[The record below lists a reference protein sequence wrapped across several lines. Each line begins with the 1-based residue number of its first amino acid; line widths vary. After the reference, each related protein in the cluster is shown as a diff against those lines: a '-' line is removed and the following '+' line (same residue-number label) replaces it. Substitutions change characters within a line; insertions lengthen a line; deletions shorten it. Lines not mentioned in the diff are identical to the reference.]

1 MVIDRSEVRKNV
13 ANEHEEKHGF
23 SHLPSK
29 KKSSATKK
37 KSTDKGEVI
46 RNQKDI
52 FLRGPTEF
60 MTHNSNK

>member
-29 KKSSATKK
+29 KKSSAIKEKSSAIKQESSANKK
-37 KSTDKGEVI
+37 T
-46 RNQKDI
+46 
-52 FLRGPTEF
+52 FLER
-60 MTHNSNK
+60 SNRVYDTQQQ